1 MNENL
6 FYLEIFYDLYDLK
19 KIKTSKCF
27 NYSGKQMKFFSYSNI
42 FAMFSKYGI
51 LPQNWP

>member
-19 KIKTSKCF
+19 KIKTSQCF
-27 NYSGKQMKFFSYSNI
+27 NYSGKQMRFFFSISE
-42 FAMFSKYGI
+42 YGI